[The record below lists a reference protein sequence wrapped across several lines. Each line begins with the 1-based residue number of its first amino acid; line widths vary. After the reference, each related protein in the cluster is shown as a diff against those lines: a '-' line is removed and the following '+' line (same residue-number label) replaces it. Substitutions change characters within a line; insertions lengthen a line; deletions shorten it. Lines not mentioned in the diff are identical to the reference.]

1 MELNQALKIV
11 LELAEQNMLDTQDPE
26 LQEEMYKQFN
36 AVETVRMHM
45 QELENPSPLQVVIV
59 GNDLH
64 IQEVYA
70 NVPAEVMALIE
81 DLEGWN
87 DGKARLFPSLGSE
100 EYYPRQETITVDPQA
115 VADILRETNE

>member
-59 GNDLH
+59 GNGLH
-64 IQEVYA
+64 VQEVYT
-70 NVPAEVMALIE
+70 NVPAEVTTLDE
-81 DLEGWN
+81 DLEGCE
-87 DGKARLFPSLGSE
+87 DGSVRLFHYLGSE
-100 EYYPRQETITVDPQA
+100 EYYPRQETVTTDPQA
-115 VADILRETNE
+115 VADILREANA